1 MDRFSAPAIHAVL
14 VPWVAVLSALIAP
27 APVQAQTT
35 VAGFTPGSF
44 RVTETG
50 AAAYRIPIRVPPGIA
65 GMEPNLALVY
75 NSQAG
80 NGLLGVGWSLE
91 ELSAIARCPATAAQD
106 GVRGSVNY
114 DLNDRYCLDGQRLM
128 LIAGASYGADGAEY
142 RTERESFSKII
153 SYGVAG
159 NGPAWF
165 NVGTKSGQLIEYGNT
180 ADSQILAQGK
190 TTARTW
196 AVNKVSD
203 TKGNYRCRAA
213 LASRGV

>member
-1 MDRFSAPAIHAVL
+1 MDRFSVAAIHAVF
-14 VPWVAVLSALIAP
+14 VPWVALLSGLIVLS
-27 APVQAQTT
+27 PVQAQTT

-65 GMEPNLALVY
+65 GMEPSLALVY

-80 NGLLGVGWSLE
+80 NGLLGSGWSLE
-91 ELSAIARCPATAAQD
+91 GFSAVARCPRTMAQD
-106 GVRGSVNY
+106 AVRGGINY

-142 RTERESFSKII
+142 RTELETFSKIV
-153 SYGVAG
+153 SYGIAG

-165 NVGTKSGQLIEYGNT
+165 KVWTKEGQVTEYGNT
-180 ADSQILAQGK
+180 PDSQIQAQGK
-190 TTARTW
+190 TTVRTW

-203 TKGNYRCRAA
+203 TSGNY
-213 LASRGV
+213 